1 MVTATTEAVRL
12 PPGPRIPKPIQ
23 GLWFLTAYHRMYA
36 AISRHYDSS
45 VIRVNVPGLGRALV
59 VSDPVLVKEVLN
71 ASTDLLERATSGGA
85 SLGDGFG
92 SGSTFSLAGDELLAR
107 RKLVL
112 PQFHGKRM
120 RSYEPIIE
128 EEVMR
133 EIATWPEGREFKT
146 LPSLTNMTLGAILRA
161 VFGAEGAAL
170 DELYDLVPPMAA
182 LVGVYLALPPALRH
196 DLGPWSP
203 GGRYLRYRRR
213 FDAVIEAL
221 IAAARVDPALEER
234 SDVLALLVRARY
246 ENGDPITDRHI
257 ADEMLTLLVSGHE
270 TTAGSLAW
278 AVERLVRHPQ
288 LLSRLTEEVDAG
300 GSELRQATIAEVQ
313 RTRPV
318 LDSTVRC
325 TKTRI
330 RLGDWVIPENTR
342 IILSIVLVHDSD
354 KSFPDAASFNPD
366 RFLGSAAKPKAWIP
380 FGGGVNRCVGAAL
393 ATLEMDI
400 TLRILLR
407 EFRFTPTDAPDERRH
422 WRGVAYAPARGAR
435 AVVHRRTPKVSRH
448 TDSSLVADH
457 GSA

>member
-1 MVTATTEAVRL
+1 MVTATTEPVRL
-12 PPGPRIPKPIQ
+12 PPGPRIPKPLQ
-23 GLWFLTAYHRMYA
+23 GLWFLASYHEMYA
-36 AISRHYDSS
+36 ALSRRHSSS
-45 VIRVNVPGLGRALV
+45 VIRVNLPGLGRALV
-59 VSDPVLVKEVLN
+59 VSDPVLVKEILN
-71 ASTDLLERATSGGA
+71 TSTDLLERATTGGA

-92 SGSTFSLAGDELLAR
+92 SGSTFSLAGNELLER
-107 RKLVL
+107 RKLIL

-146 LPSLTNMTLGAILRA
+146 LPSMTAMTLGAILRA

-182 LVGVYLALPPALRH
+182 LVGVYLALPPGLRR

-213 FDAVIEAL
+213 FDAAIYSL
-221 IAAARVDPALEER
+221 IAAARVDPGLEER

-246 ENGDPITDRHI
+246 ENGEPITDQHV

-288 LLSRLTEEVDAG
+288 LLTRLTEEVDAG

-325 TKTRI
+325 TKARI

-354 KSFPDAASFNPD
+354 ESFSDAASFNPD
-366 RFLGSAAKPKAWIP
+366 RFLGSAAKPRAWIP

-393 ATLEMDI
+393 ATMEMDI

-422 WRGVAYAPARGAR
+422 WRGIAYAPARGAR
-435 AVVHRRTPKVSRH
+435 AVVHRRKSKVSRDA
-448 TDSSLVADH
+448 DSALVAEH
-457 GSA
+457 RSA